1 MALQFSL
8 SQASLAAAILGSTHG
23 TYLALSPPNPS
34 EHSAPSTGD
43 SVRWLFLTRKHT
55 TKVILAPLGLL
66 SLHTASLA
74 LRYPNIPPS
83 LVHHGIENGL
93 NPDLITWS
101 AATTI
106 PLALILCAGVPL
118 RLVPYAS
125 LGKNFTFAL
134 KEPDRLKTTGIYQYL
149 QHPSYTG
156 LAILMI
162 FNVALL
168 GRLDGVL
175 SCWIPP
181 SVYETFCSWAIRL
194 LPFTISGIMFG
205 IWTRVSEEEK
215 MLKRAFGKEW
225 ESWHA
230 RTARFI
236 PFIF

>member
-1 MALQFSL
+1 
-8 SQASLAAAILGSTHG
+8 
-23 TYLALSPPNPS
+23 
-34 EHSAPSTGD
+34 
-43 SVRWLFLTRKHT
+43 
-55 TKVILAPLGLL
+55 
-66 SLHTASLA
+66 
-74 LRYPNIPPS
+74 
-83 LVHHGIENGL
+83 
-93 NPDLITWS
+93 
-101 AATTI
+101 
-106 PLALILCAGVPL
+106 
-118 RLVPYAS
+118 LVPYAS

-181 SVYETFCSWAIRL
+181 NVYETFCSWAIRL
-194 LPFTISGIMFG
+194 LPFTISGVMFG

-230 RTARFI
+230 RTARFV
-236 PFIF
+236 PFIL